1 MRDLGEGTSMSGK
14 TDRSLITS
22 ELIEERAAELAWI
35 NGRTKNQ
42 ITESDRILAKKELFA
57 DEAAND
63 PADDAEI
70 VAGGMGYPPTS
81 TGHQTP
87 KYLPDDD
94 EIEEKTIQH
103 GVDEAE
109 HETMVQASKSKT
121 RNSG

>member
-1 MRDLGEGTSMSGK
+1 MTGK
-14 TDRSLITS
+14 TDRSLINS
-22 ELIEERAAELAWI
+22 DAIEERAAELAWI

-42 ITESDRILAKKELFA
+42 ITESDRILARKELTGDDTANDAA
-57 DEAAND
+57 DEAD
-63 PADDAEI
+63 I

-94 EIEEKTIQH
+94 EVEARTIQH

-109 HETMVQASKSKT
+109 HETMLAAAKFQT